1 MEKRAAG
8 TRASHKEA
16 VNRRERTNRK
26 PSLCTHHIPE
36 QEVNIYTNCHQ
47 TPDSFTSF
55 QAIQR
60 NLQRSQ
66 RFSPHQSQFS
76 RVQRTERQPEPA
88 HPITRRGPPP
98 SDRAGGNV
106 NDGEKTSASRDAGG
120 GGTMLPFVAGAAS
133 DRRTSGVSR
142 SHSQHSP
149 PKHNKKLYSAH
160 QRGGGTEGGALFR
173 SLMSQK

>member
-8 TRASHKEA
+8 TRVSHKEA
-16 VNRRERTNRK
+16 VNRRKRTNRK

-55 QAIQR
+55 RAIQR

-66 RFSPHQSQFS
+66 SFSPHQSQFS

-88 HPITRRGPPP
+88 HPITAALSATLRPRRRKRERRRE
-98 SDRAGGNV
+98 DKR
-106 NDGEKTSASRDAGG
+106 EQRRWGG
-120 GGTMLPFVAGAAS
+120 GRTMLPFVAEAAS

-160 QRGGGTEGGALFR
+160 RGGALFR